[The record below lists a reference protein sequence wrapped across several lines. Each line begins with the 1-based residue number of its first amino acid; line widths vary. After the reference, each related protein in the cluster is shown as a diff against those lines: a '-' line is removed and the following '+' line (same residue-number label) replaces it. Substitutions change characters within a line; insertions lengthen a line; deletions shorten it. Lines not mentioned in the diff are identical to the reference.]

1 MRHFAL
7 YISGMSKILPFRGL
21 LPTIAPDAF
30 IADGAVVIG
39 DVHIGALSNVWFGCI
54 IRGDVNY
61 IRIGQRT
68 NIQDGTVIHVTRN
81 TGPTIIGSGVTIG
94 HSVLLHACTLED
106 DSFIG
111 MHSTVMDGAVVESGG
126 WLAAGALLPP
136 GKRVPKGQIWAGNP
150 AKFFRNLTDGE
161 TAFIPVSSQNYVTLA
176 AEYMPAPPKRCAW
189 LWRAASSST
198 DAG

>member
-1 MRHFAL
+1 MNP
-7 YISGMSKILPFRGL
+7 IILPFRGI

-30 IADGAVVIG
+30 IAPGAVVIG
-39 DVHIGALSNVWFGCI
+39 DVHIGSGSNVWFGCV

-61 IRIGQRT
+61 IRIGSRT
-68 NIQDGTVIHVTRN
+68 NIQDGTVIHVTRQ
-81 TGPTIIGSGVTIG
+81 TGPTLIGSGVTIG

-136 GKRVPKGQIWAGNP
+136 GKRVPRGQIWAGNP
-150 AKFFRNLTDGE
+150 ARYLRDLKPSE
-161 TAFIPVSSQNYVTLA
+161 TSFIAISAQNYVELA
-176 AEYMPAPPKRCAW
+176 QEYRAPGALPA
-189 LWRAASSST
+189 
-198 DAG
+198 